1 MMQRSLYYYYY
12 FYLTLAY
19 RRWKFGTRRRTLP
32 HLAGKITTQTRRQTV
47 AKIDAH
53 VLVIPTHVHNS
64 SRFFFFFCPEEEKW
78 GGNIAGPPPPDHRFL
93 LLPTLSV
100 TGRCGSFFYLHRLLL
115 RPRVCA
121 SLSVCARMCQLTV
134 PSPSVHPSAKL
145 LDRPSLLGSSPRS
158 GWQRRQRWERRCA
171 RLRA

>member
-1 MMQRSLYYYYY
+1 MQRSLLFVLGF

-47 AKIDAH
+47 AEIDAH

-64 SRFFFFFCPEEEKW
+64 SRFILVHRRRSR
-78 GGNIAGPPPPDHRFL
+78 GGGDIAGPPPPDHRFL

-100 TGRCGSFFYLHRLLL
+100 TGRCGGVFYLHRLLL

-121 SLSVCARMCQLTV
+121 SLGVCVRRCQLTV
-134 PSPSVHPSAKL
+134 PSPSVHP
-145 LDRPSLLGSSPRS
+145 LG
-158 GWQRRQRWERRCA
+158 
-171 RLRA
+171 